1 MTPEPLLA
9 APAAASS
16 EAQPLV
22 SGGAAAPRGA
32 SAHAAESAFSGILIL
47 RHSAG
52 TCAANP
58 WLEDRGLPTAVDR
71 YEAKYGS
78 GRVEHAPRRASASR
92 DRPSSGDS
100 NASHADDRAC
110 ADQTR
115 PSASTT
121 VLFADLL
128 SPEKQYALLQRPE
141 DSRALPSAGAGCP
154 SAHTRLPSRLPLN
167 PFQALARRV
176 QPPVPLGHRGQRH
189 ADRVRAGC
197 GANGSCSSSS
207 RDARF

>member
-1 MTPEPLLA
+1 MNKSGSHWSQR
-9 APAAASS
+9 ASADCACRRLS
-16 EAQPLV
+16 SSRTYSDAL
-22 SGGAAAPRGA
+22 SCRDPRCRNGA
-32 SAHAAESAFSGILIL
+32 SLESRA
-47 RHSAG
+47 
-52 TCAANP
+52 P
-58 WLEDRGLPTAVDR
+58 DRGLLASIDR

-78 GRVEHAPRRASASR
+78 GRVDHAPRRASASR

-176 QPPVPLGHRGQRH
+176 QRPVPLGHRGQRH
-189 ADRVRAGC
+189 ADRVRRRAVAQTALIELEPGRPFLV
-197 GANGSCSSSS
+197 GKAATLRSW
-207 RDARF
+207 